1 MLVIAYCKSDWQL
14 HLCKGAMCC
23 SNADVAPPPLSPP
36 LREHLEIR
44 KIQGLTFRLMPEA
57 ILIRT
62 LSFGSEEDEWLNVCK
77 DWLEAL
83 SPSSSGEELAPS
95 HD

>member
-1 MLVIAYCKSDWQL
+1 MYVVPLCWHYFL
-14 HLCKGAMCC
+14 ERFHLTLTATR
-23 SNADVAPPPLSPP
+23 
-36 LREHLEIR
+36 REFLEAR
-44 KIQGLTFRLMPEA
+44 KIDGLTFRLMPEA

-83 SPSSSGEELAPS
+83 SPSPGGGEPTAQ
-95 HD
+95 D

>member
-1 MLVIAYCKSDWQL
+1 MLSAATVRL
-14 HLCKGAMCC
+14 
-23 SNADVAPPPLSPP
+23 PFR
-36 LREHLEIR
+36 REHLESR
-44 KIQGLTFRLMPEA
+44 KIEGLTFRLMPEE

-83 SPSSSGEELAPS
+83 SPSSAAAADDEEPGSS
-95 HD
+95 HE